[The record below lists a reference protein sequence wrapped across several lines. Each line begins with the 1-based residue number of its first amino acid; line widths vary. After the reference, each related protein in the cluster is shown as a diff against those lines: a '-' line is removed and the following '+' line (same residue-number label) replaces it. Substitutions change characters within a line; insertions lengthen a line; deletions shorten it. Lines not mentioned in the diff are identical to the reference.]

1 MKAELN
7 HSKEVITQWGHKQ
20 LLSLGYTLKNNQ
32 PEDVQDTPWSYV
44 ARFIT
49 TDGYIYL
56 KHTPSQLALEAPII
70 NILRNQF
77 KAAVPEVIAHDATLN
92 TLLMKDAGQPL
103 RGILKQKFN
112 GTLLC
117 KASDQFTSLQISIA
131 GHIDVFLDMG
141 VPDWRLENLPELYLW
156 LLSKTDVL
164 IAEGLSNEEMGLLKA
179 LHRTVSDL
187 CEKLSSYAIT
197 QTIVQ
202 PDFNDNNLLIDTP
215 NHITLIDLGEIAIS
229 HPFFSLINF
238 LFVIK
243 KHHALEETS
252 DAYLNLEACCFKA
265 FNLPEKQLEEAVA
278 LARPLFF
285 VYAALGNYRLM
296 QACDKT
302 KFIGAFERHGR
313 VSPSLKEFMR
323 VCEAQ

>member
-1 MKAELN
+1 MRSERN
-7 HSKEVITQWGHKQ
+7 QSKEVVIQWGYKK
-20 LLSLGYTLKNNQ
+20 LLSLGYKLKSKH

-56 KHTPSQLALEAPII
+56 KHTPSHLALEAPII

-77 KAAVPEVIAHDATLN
+77 KAAVPEVTAHDATLN

-117 KASDQFTSLQISIA
+117 KAIDQFTSLQISIA

-164 IAEGLSNEEMGLLKA
+164 IAEGLSNEEMGQLQA

-202 PDFNDNNLLIDTP
+202 PDFNDNNALIDASS
-215 NHITLIDLGEIAIS
+215 HITLIDLGEIAIS

-243 KHHALEETS
+243 KHHALKETS
-252 DAYLNLEACCFKA
+252 DDYLNLKACCFKA
-265 FNLPEKQLEEAVA
+265 FNLPEKQLKEAIA
-278 LARPLFF
+278 LARTLFF
-285 VYAALGNYRLM
+285 VYAALGNYRLVH
-296 QACDKT
+296 ACDKT
-302 KFIGAFERHGR
+302 KFTGVFARHGR
-313 VSPSLKEFMR
+313 VSPSLRELMSICKP
-323 VCEAQ
+323 Q